1 MKLSCNGN
9 EWISNPWQHDWAA
22 HKAVDPWP
30 QEEYSEILPRS
41 ANTFFDQA

>member
-1 MKLSCNGN
+1 MHQLFSAA
-9 EWISNPWQHDWAA
+9 PVRAA

-41 ANTFFDQA
+41 ANSFFMNA